1 MKAHDSQ
8 IRNLSKKLFIILI
21 ISQFFKFNFNKYLSL
36 KEFLKK
42 NFTFLNFFIKFEF
55 FYQFNFF
62 IICI

>member
-8 IRNLSKKLFIILI
+8 IRNLSKKLLIILI

-42 NFTFLNFFIKFEF
+42 NFIFLNFFIKFQF